1 MKSIKDMTNAELA
14 AFIESHLLEKGIYVV
29 LSGGACVSIYSSN
42 KYVSMDLDLVN
53 VRFAKRQDIRS
64 AIQEIGFQEEGR
76 HFRHPDTELLIEF
89 PPGPLAV
96 GEEPVKKVDEHK
108 LPTGILRIISPT
120 DCVKD
125 RLTGY
130 YHWNDLQCLEQAS
143 LVAEAIK
150 IDLEEIE
157 RWSKVEGKL
166 SEFKR
171 IRTRFVRKRHIK
183 RLRSDAVNSGRE
195 S

>member
-1 MKSIKDMTNAELA
+1 MKSIRDMTNAELA

-53 VRFAKRQDIRS
+53 VRFAKRQTIRS
-64 AIQEIGFQEEGR
+64 AIQEIGFHEEGR
-76 HFRHPDTELLIEF
+76 HFRHPDTDLLIEF

-120 DCVKD
+120 DCIKD
-125 RLTGY
+125 RLAGY

-143 LVAEAIK
+143 LVAEAIE
-150 IDLEEIE
+150 IDLKEIE
-157 RWSKVEGKL
+157 RWSRVEGKL
-166 SEFKR
+166 GEFKR
-171 IRTRFVRKRHIK
+171 IKPRFVR
-183 RLRSDAVNSGRE
+183 RE
-195 S
+195 T